1 MGVCGSEARS
11 TEQRNG
17 IKERRTLKI
26 DLKCILKT
34 NSSLAHVN
42 PLSQIYYGKLPEIL
56 EMLFE
61 CVLQPIPPSFD
72 DYVQHHVLVVK

>member
-1 MGVCGSEARS
+1 MFFFIIKNS
-11 TEQRNG
+11 T
-17 IKERRTLKI
+17 
-26 DLKCILKT
+26 
-34 NSSLAHVN
+34 LANVD
-42 PLSQIYYGKLPEIL
+42 PLSQNCYGKLPEIL